1 MSTSDHV
8 IKEKLVGMASFK
20 LGLPDM
26 VVGVDEARGNDFI
39 RTIDNFD
46 VGWGWDF
53 RLDLRNLVPFYE
65 DICFKSLDMVMG
77 IMD

>member
-26 VVGVDEARGNDFI
+26 VVGVNEARGNDFI
-39 RTIDNFD
+39 RTIDSFD
-46 VGWGWDF
+46 VGWG
-53 RLDLRNLVPFYE
+53 
-65 DICFKSLDMVMG
+65 
-77 IMD
+77 